1 MKARLIST
9 QTTVKEGFIPH
20 PDYGVKKGMYGY
32 WETKKN
38 KDGSG
43 TTTRFCPVG
52 RAIQVKQVLLNM
64 ETAEKTLRLI
74 IPDLHGM
81 ETEVDM
87 PRALMTEYKL
97 PELVKYGAQ
106 VSKDTAPILICCL
119 ENLEVMAPVVYE
131 YSKTGFDILDGERVF
146 KSYKLINQ
154 TGMEGAY
161 VGDVKIEPQ
170 GSLETWLELVRTE
183 VMDSPLEVILAMA
196 LSSVVFDYVNP
207 VFPTENLV
215 VALTG
220 LSSSG
225 KTTALNLA
233 VSAGALPVTA
243 DNSLLLTF
251 LDTELSIMHRM
262 MSGYCV
268 GIDEGST
275 LKKKDTTKILYSI
288 ANGKE
293 RARMTKT
300 LGMAESV
307 SFRSVVFTS
316 SETSLL
322 ALADNNAGLRVR
334 VLELCAVWTKSAES
348 SDRIKEIVT
357 ENYGWAIPELAKYL
371 LKKIPQEIVQ
381 RCKHWS
387 EVFKEHKKENSDTV
401 LLGRLAKKIG
411 VILATA
417 EIAEEV
423 FGLKF
428 SKEKICDFL
437 VDQVLVDPQEYDIG
451 IRAHDVL
458 IAYYTEHPEEFG
470 ENIPGTEEEIYRKN
484 GYVGRARYAT
494 LYDGTESSRVLHI
507 KKETFE
513 KVLDANRLP
522 DVKSVLER
530 LKELEL
536 LVSDKDRYISKIK
549 LGSPDKPVYTT
560 GYRLRIRNKDP
571 QEEKPNFVPANA
583 EHMKQ
588 MELVGINPFDEK
600 KK

>member
-20 PDYGVKKGMYGY
+20 PNYGVVKGMYGY

-43 TTTRFCPVG
+43 TTTRFCSVG

-64 ETAEKTLRLI
+64 ETVEKTLRLVI
-74 IPDLHGM
+74 TDLHGM

-97 PELVKYGAQ
+97 TELVKYGAQ

-119 ENLEVMAPVVYE
+119 ENLEVTAPVIYE
-131 YSKTGFDILDGERVF
+131 YSRTGFDILNEEKVF
-146 KSYKLINQ
+146 KCYKLISKS
-154 TGMEGAY
+154 GVEGDY
-161 VGDVKIEPQ
+161 VGDVKIEPK
-170 GSLETWLELVRTE
+170 GSFEKWLDLVRTE
-183 VMDSPLEVILAMA
+183 VMGSKMEVVLAMA
-196 LSSVVFDYVNP
+196 LSSVVFDYVHS

-233 VSAGALPVTA
+233 VSTGALPVTS

-293 RARMTKT
+293 RARMTKS

-307 SFRSVVFTS
+307 SFHSVVFTS

-322 ALADNNAGLRVR
+322 AQADNNAGLRVR
-334 VLELCAVWTKSAES
+334 VLEMSAVWTKSAES
-348 SDRIKEIVT
+348 SDKIKEVVT
-357 ENYGWAIPELAKYL
+357 ENYGWAVPAMAEYL
-371 LKKIPQEIVQ
+371 LGKAPEEIVA
-381 RCKHWS
+381 RCKYWT
-387 EVFKEHKKENSDTV
+387 EVFKKHKKENLDIV
-401 LLGRLAKKIG
+401 LLGRIAKKVGI
-411 VILATA
+411 ILATA

-423 FGLKF
+423 FDLKF
-428 SKEKICDFL
+428 DTEKICDFL
-437 VDQVLVDPQEYDIG
+437 VEQVLVDPQEYDIG
-451 IRAHDVL
+451 IRAYSVI
-458 IAYYTEHPEEFG
+458 IAYYTAHPEEFG
-470 ENIPGTEEEIYRKN
+470 ENLPSTVDQIYRKN
-484 GYVGRARYAT
+484 GYVGKGKFTR
-494 LYDGTESSRVLHI
+494 LYDGTESTKILHI
-507 KKETFE
+507 KQETFE
-513 KVLDANRLP
+513 KIMDDNRFP
-522 DVKSVLER
+522 DIKSVLAR
-530 LKELEL
+530 LRELNL
-536 LVSDKDRYISKIK
+536 LVSDSDRYVSKLK
-549 LGSPDKPVYTT
+549 LGTSDSPVYTT
-560 GYRLRIRNKDP
+560 GYRLRLRDCEK
-571 QEEKPNFVPANA
+571 QETKFVPADT
-583 EHMKQ
+583 EHMEQLK
-588 MELVGINPFDEK
+588 LSGINPFEK
-600 KK
+600 GQQ